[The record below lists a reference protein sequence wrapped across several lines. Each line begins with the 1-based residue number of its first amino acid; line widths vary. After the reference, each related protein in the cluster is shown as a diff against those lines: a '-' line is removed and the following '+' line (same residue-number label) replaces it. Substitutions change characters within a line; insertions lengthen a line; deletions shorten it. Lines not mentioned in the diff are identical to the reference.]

1 MSKGRVP
8 IFEAAMFPHDSVP
21 AVHSDG
27 DVGWCSFWK
36 KKKMRQT
43 TCESMFVDAFV
54 AKFDWDVI
62 LVVGG
67 HVSPWWWWW
76 LGYWWSSNVVVNDVD
91 DSDSWYDDDSF
102 WYHHLVWIISI
113 VVLRPSIVMTS
124 TMNDYNYYYY
134 YYYLRLFDHI
144 PFRYGTFVYIP
155 PGINHINL
163 VSYVGMV
170 VTIPIR
176 TIRHH
181 GCEECWSW
189 CWYRWYGWYRHA
201 PWPDV

>member
-67 HVSPWWWWW
+67 HVSPSWW

-124 TMNDYNYYYY
+124 TMNDCKYYYY
-134 YYYLRLFDHI
+134 YHLRLFDHI

-170 VTIPIR
+170 VTIPIQ

-181 GCEECWSW
+181 GCEEC
-189 CWYRWYGWYRHA
+189 
-201 PWPDV
+201 